1 MKTYAPLSFVLAA
14 SFALGT
20 TSLSLSASAEGPRGA
35 ALGADEVARR
45 AESTSA
51 DLEARRA
58 EIAAA
63 GAQVDQALVAFA
75 PRLGLVARYT
85 RLSDIEAPPLGTL
98 VVAPGQPE
106 GPLPAGAQLAN
117 VTSRFPVYLNQATF
131 AATLSVPLSDYLL
144 RLVQAKGAAE
154 GNERS
159 AKLAHEAARLR
170 VRSEAKLAYY
180 GFVRAK
186 LSLPVAEQALA
197 SANAHLEDAKHAFEA
212 GGASKADVLRV
223 ESQVAQAEQ
232 LVLRTRNLVKVT
244 EAQLGTVIHD
254 PEGTSYEVAEDL
266 ERAPELPALAPGS
279 AEATVTPALVEEAYT
294 SRAEVSALLES
305 TRSLDRQASAV
316 RAGAYPRIDLV
327 GDVTAANPNPRYI
340 PQQPQFLT
348 TWSAGAQLSW
358 TPNDTFSA
366 LASARAVD
374 AKKAQADAEAKRL
387 RDAVR
392 LEVSQAVEAVENARG
407 ALETTKK
414 GLAAAEEGYRVRR
427 SLFQSGRA
435 TSAELTDSETELT
448 RARLD
453 ALGAKVDARV
463 AEVRFAHATGRD
475 RRAAK

>member
-1 MKTYAPLSFVLAA
+1 MKTYAPLKLVLSA
-14 SFALGT
+14 SFAVGATFLT
-20 TSLSLSASAEGPRGA
+20 LAASAEGPSAGA
-35 ALGADEVARR
+35 LSADEVARR
-45 AESTSA
+45 AESSSA

-58 EIAAA
+58 EVAAA

-85 RLSDIEAPPLGTL
+85 RLSDIDAPAIGTL
-98 VVAPGQPE
+98 VVAPGRPD
-106 GPLPAGAQLAN
+106 GPLPAGTALAN
-117 VTSRFPVYLNQATF
+117 VTSRFPVYLNQGTF
-131 AATLSVPLSDYLL
+131 AATLSVPLSDYVL

-159 AKLAHEAARLR
+159 AKLAHEAARFR

-232 LVLRTRNLVKVT
+232 LVLRTRNLVKLT
-244 EAQLGTVIHD
+244 EAQLGTLVHD
-254 PEGTSYEVAEDL
+254 PEGTRYELSEDL
-266 ERAPELPALAPGS
+266 DRTPELPELGPGTS
-279 AEATVTPALVEEAYT
+279 ITPGLVEEAYT

-366 LASARAVD
+366 LAAARGVD
-374 AKKAQADAEAKRL
+374 ARKAQADAEAKRL

-392 LEVSQAVEAVENARG
+392 LEVSQAIEAVENARG
-407 ALETTKK
+407 ALETSKK
-414 GLAAAEEGYRVRR
+414 GLSSAEEGYRVRR

-453 ALGAKVDARV
+453 ALGAKVDVRV

-475 RRAAK
+475 RRVTK